1 MGSDDVDY
9 STVMTSSYGDR
20 RGRELPVV
28 KSDEEMLAGSQPQ
41 AKSRELQRS
50 HVMLGSGKGEYE
62 SEFKANYTKKPID
75 RGGAAALKGKHL
87 SLSPVSSLLLRFF
100 YGCSERSVA
109 LRRSNFVFGAD
120 SGDFKSTSTLAFHKH
135 PLSDARGAQ
144 SELKKQIQASHI
156 HFGTDNV
163 SLSTAAVLTH

>member
-62 SEFKANYTKKPID
+62 SEFTAEYTKKHPDGHSKSDTEGMIKRIRQTNFVLGMEQPD
-75 RGGAAALKGKHL
+75 FTSTSHGQFADPASRRGGNPAD
-87 SLSPVSSLLLRFF
+87 
-100 YGCSERSVA
+100 VA
-109 LRRSNFVFGAD
+109 DAD
-120 SGDFKSTSTLAFHKH
+120 AVKKEMQKVHFKLG
-135 PLSDARGAQ
+135 SDR
-144 SELKKQIQASHI
+144 
-156 HFGTDNV
+156 V
-163 SLSTAAVLTH
+163 STA